1 MSTNQTPTPIP
12 PLRPDA
18 TGADQVLAAMAAVAT
33 ANGAALSD
41 VDRRMLAG
49 ASRYIFGQGT
59 PFDVTALPDS
69 TPEGL
74 ASALTGTDLA
84 QDTARM
90 LAIMA
95 LVDGK
100 LDTDRIDS
108 VFAYA
113 DALDMHDPYMKLL
126 RMSIDGDE
134 PAALAEMIN
143 ANMISITGKPW
154 TSGDINEWL
163 TPYGHG
169 HEDETMADRFEALK
183 ALPEASFGHH
193 FWAHFKHSNYEFPGE
208 PTALNA
214 AFSKPHDSAHVL
226 TGFATDPRG
235 ELLVSTFTSTMHPYY
250 PLAGHVLPVIF
261 SWHLNIEINK
271 VAKDAKGALD
281 PDVFWRAWAGGA
293 ATTVDT
299 FDPKW
304 DFWAHVETPLI
315 DLRRRWSIPDEGL
328 DFKNPS

>member
-1 MSTNQTPTPIP
+1 MSTNQIP
-12 PLRPDA
+12 ALLPNTRGSNDI
-18 TGADQVLAAMAAVAT
+18 LAAMAAVAT

-41 VDRRMLAG
+41 IDRRMLAG
-49 ASRYIFGQGT
+49 ANRYIFDGEASLDPAT
-59 PFDVTALPDS
+59 LPTSSPDAL
-69 TPEGL
+69 G
-74 ASALTGTDLA
+74 AALSGTDLA
-84 QDTARM
+84 QDAVRI
-90 LAIMA
+90 LAVMS

-100 LDTDRIDS
+100 LDHDRIDS

-113 DALDMHDPYMKLL
+113 DALGIQDKYLGLL

-163 TPYGHG
+163 MPYAHG
-169 HEDETMADRFEALK
+169 HEDKTMADRFEDLK
-183 ALPEASFGHH
+183 NLPEDSFGHH
-193 FWAHFKHSNYEFPGE
+193 FWAHFKHSDYEFPGD
-208 PTALNA
+208 PAALNA

-271 VAKDAKGALD
+271 VAKDAKGSLD
-281 PDVFWRAWAGGA
+281 PDVFWRAWAAGA

-299 FDPKW
+299 FDHDW
-304 DFWAHVETPLI
+304 DFWSYIEVPLVE
-315 DLRRRWSIPDEGL
+315 LRRQWAIPDDGVDLVPAET
-328 DFKNPS
+328 